1 VERLIRQCANRQ
13 RAKRGIPPLRVDRSL
28 ARAARAHALAMLEQ
42 GFFDHLDPAGHTPR
56 DRVTRRSTRKWSA
69 VGENIAA
76 GFATAEDTCA
86 RWNRAHLANML
97 KRSYTHMG
105 AGYATGS
112 RGYGRYYVQVFGTLR
127 R

>member
-1 VERLIRQCANRQ
+1 LRL
-13 RAKRGIPPLRVDRSL
+13 DRSL
-28 ARAARAHALAMLEQ
+28 ARAARAHAAAMLEQ
-42 GFFDHLDPAGHTPR
+42 GFFDHQDHLGHTPR
-56 DRVTRRSTRKWSA
+56 DRVRRTSTRRWSA

-76 GFATAEDTCA
+76 GFATPQDTCIQ
-86 RWNRAHLANML
+86 WNRAHRANML
-97 KRSYTHMG
+97 KRSYTHIG